1 MNISHAKHSSRSF
14 HLASQRA
21 LEQRQ
26 IAPEQIE
33 VLMVPGLVCEA
44 FAVELGIKALVLAKG
59 KSLKCHDLEK
69 LFDALDDAEQTAIEA
84 FVGISGSEFRE
95 QLQLVAFAFQDWR
108 YIYEKQEEVSINFD
122 FLQQLSYA
130 VQLQMQ
136 L

>member
-44 FAVELGIKALVLAKG
+44 FAVELGIKALALAKG
-59 KSLKCHDLEK
+59 KSLKGHNLER
-69 LFDALDDAEQTAIEA
+69 LFDALDDVEQTAIEA

-95 QLQLVAFAFQDWR
+95 QLQLLAFAFQDWR
-108 YIYEKQEEVSINFD
+108 YIYEKQEEVSINFY
-122 FLQQLSYA
+122 FLQQLSNA
-130 VQLQMQ
+130 VQLQLQ